1 MTPKKSRCI
10 QAIRLLSALLALV
23 SVCLTATAQEQ
34 SQYDRGTP
42 PQHAAGVSAI
52 GSYISADIGTIN
64 LSNGSLNFRLPL
76 GNVGGRGFWL
86 PLTLNYSSK
95 VWSGHRGQVFVPDP
109 APGHMEPTAFAFYN
123 DGTEDIYNSV
133 APGWTVGAAPF
144 LKARGV
150 GITPHQNIN
159 GCTDFTWV
167 VVKLTLVLPDKGEI
181 ELRDSNREGA
191 PTTPGT
197 DSSGCKV
204 QDSGRGKFWHSTDGS
219 GVLFISDINN
229 GVINGNLGGT
239 VILADGTRYHFINT
253 ANPQPSAYVNSIG
266 RCDWVQDR
274 NGNKILIN
282 YPTSTRVDYVD
293 QFGRTTTVE
302 FNAADPDP
310 PHASL
315 ALLVTLPGYNG
326 QVHYYKVK
334 NGVMNQNYRSDIN
347 PALPV
352 SVGGEGPGTILFP
365 GGFTGVDNRIDDI
378 PVLTQLILPDG
389 RAAIFKY
396 NEFGEVAEV
405 QMPTSG
411 KVQYD
416 YGAVILGATNGLPAG
431 NSLPAE
437 VQVPPGSGGNGNVK
451 AVDRAVLARRTY
463 PTGNTGLSPEGSWS
477 YSYQIT
483 KTNVL
488 CTAGSSTLLNEWHY
502 FLTAQRFLTG
512 SLSAGPD
519 GTGYSLWS
527 TGLESRSEMRNASG
541 SSVIMAN
548 EHIWTQRKTIQGE
561 GKWTTGYPIQEIAN
575 DNRVNEERR
584 ILDNLST
591 AKVATSYDQTLGDQ
605 NHINNPIQVD
615 EYDFD
620 QETATRT
627 TKTSYF
633 TGGNYTST
641 GSSTLNLLM
650 LPADQAVYDSADL
663 VHAKA
668 RTTYE
673 YDKYINDGNN
683 KLLASYSDFQSI
695 PGHDVSF
702 DTSKLERGNA
712 TKITKL
718 VDASTSTSSYTRYDV
733 LGNVVSVKDPNGN
746 ESLLSYLDDF
756 GNGGNPGS
764 NTGGHST
771 YALLTKI
778 TSPPPNSNE
787 PAHVAFSQY
796 DFSTGLLTGF
806 KDRNSIIT
814 QTLYSDPFD
823 RPTQIIAALS
833 VTTPILIEN
842 HTAIYY
848 AGAPVQPP
856 PSYGVT
862 LTAND
867 VLMAKDQSG
876 LDDGN
881 LRSWTKT
888 DGFGRTKEKWM
899 RDPQGDVRVATT
911 YDGMGRVKTVS
922 NPLRTGDAQY
932 DTTTGYDL
940 AGRIITITTP
950 DQAVVNTAYSGAQ
963 VTVTDQAGKTR
974 SSVTDG
980 LERLITVTED
990 PGSSPHLNYLT
1001 SYDYDVLDDLTKTTQ
1016 QVGASGST
1024 QTRTFAYDGL
1034 KRLTDATN
1042 PENGDVHY
1050 TYDNNSNLL
1059 TKRVM
1064 PRAITTTFAYDA
1076 LDRVRNKTY
1085 QGDTSGTPRVDYF
1098 YDAQLP
1104 AGAPSFSLGQSIGRL
1119 VAVCYGGG
1127 TLGSYQGYDQMGR
1140 VVKSLQVTQT
1150 PTTLQTYSFTYSY
1163 DLAGEMLTEG
1173 YPSGRTISMSYDVAG
1188 RLSNLGGT
1196 KTGEAAKTYAQQFN
1210 YWAHGAVKSITLGNS
1225 LVEKTGIN
1233 NRLQLTQVQLGT
1245 IANASSVLELNSIY
1259 DNDNPNTHDN
1269 NGNLRKQQIKA
1280 PGMDVTQTYTYD
1292 AVSRLQTAKEE
1303 QTVGGATIW
1312 QQQYGYDRYGNRWY
1326 IPGNY
1331 LPDPTLTPQ
1340 SQSDYDATTN
1350 HLVRGNS
1357 AYADGAGNLT
1367 HDAGSGVFTY
1377 DADNRQVTANANG
1390 QAASYV
1396 YDGEGRRVKKV
1407 VTGTP
1412 TVTTVFV
1419 YNAKGQLIADYSDS
1433 TPPAGGTKYVTADGL
1448 GSTRVVTGTSATSIL
1463 ARYDYLPFGEEL
1475 PANVGPRT
1483 QLLGYSNGDKTRQ
1496 KFTSKERDSE
1506 SGLDYFL
1513 ARYYSSAQGRFTSP
1527 DEFTGGPDELYD
1539 FADNASANPTFYAD
1553 IYNPQ
1558 SLNKYQ
1564 YAYNNPLRYIDP
1576 DGHDPDPDPD
1586 PDPGQHSHSGQ
1597 KGFPRPPL
1605 TLPADQAEALA
1616 NKIVEVDDS
1625 VRREVHSWGWIQWL
1639 RALPPVVW
1647 VRQKIGTEPE
1657 PTTAAP
1663 PQQQAQPQT
1672 TTPPQQQTQPM
1683 PPPAPIQAHRKGK
1696 RESARGRH
1704 EQGEARTQRDRGG
1717 EKGDVRR
1724 RAPRKR
1730 PKGWKGPWP
1739 PKPPQAQ
1746 TPSSSS

>member
-1 MTPKKSRCI
+1 VKDRQPPANNPIKKEFKLGAIAMTPKKSRCI

-52 GSYISADIGTIN
+52 GSYLSADIGTIN

-86 PLTLNYSSK
+86 PLSLNYSSK
-95 VWSGHRGQVFVPDP
+95 VWSGHRGQVFVTDP
-109 APGHMEPTAFAFYN
+109 APGHFEPTAYAFYN
-123 DGTEDIYNSV
+123 DGTEDVYNSV

-150 GITPHQNIN
+150 GIAPHQNIS

-229 GVINGNLGGT
+229 GVIFGNLGGT
-239 VILADGTRYHFINT
+239 VITADGTRYHFINT
-253 ANPQPSAYVNSIG
+253 TSNTQQPSAYVNSIG

-274 NGNKILIN
+274 NGNKVLIN
-282 YPTSTRVDYVD
+282 YPTNTRVDYID

-302 FNAADPDP
+302 LNTVDPDP
-310 PHASL
+310 PHAPL
-315 ALLVTLPGYNG
+315 ALLVTLPGYS
-326 QVHYYKVK
+326 QTHYYKVK
-334 NGVMNQNYRSDIN
+334 TGVMNQNYRSDIN

-352 SVGGEGPGTILFP
+352 SVGGEGAGTILFP
-365 GGFTGVDNRIDDI
+365 GGFTGVDTRIDSL

-389 RAAIFKY
+389 RAVVFKY

-416 YGAVILGATNGLPAG
+416 YGAVILGAPYGLPAG

-437 VQVPPGSGGNGNVK
+437 VQVPPGSEGNGNVK

-463 PTGNTGLSPEGSWS
+463 PTGNTGQSPEGSWS

-488 CTAGSSTLLNEWHY
+488 CTVGSTTLLNEWHY
-502 FLTAQRFLTG
+502 FMQAQRFLTG
-512 SLSAGPD
+512 SISAGPD

-527 TGLESRSEMRNASG
+527 TGLESSSEMRNASG
-541 SSVIMAN
+541 SAVILTSARD
-548 EHIWTQRKTIQGE
+548 WAQRKTIQAE

-575 DNRVNEERR
+575 DNRVKEERK
-584 ILDNLST
+584 ILNDLST
-591 AKVATSYDQTLGDQ
+591 AKVVTAYDPTLGDQ
-605 NHINNPIQVD
+605 NHINNPVQVD
-615 EYDFD
+615 EYDYD
-620 QETATRT
+620 QATATRT
-627 TKTSYF
+627 TKISYF

-641 GSSTLNLLM
+641 SSSTLNLLT
-650 LPADQAVYDSADL
+650 LPADQWVYDSADL

-668 RTTYE
+668 HTAYE
-673 YDKYINDGNN
+673 YDKYIDDGNN

-695 PGHDVSF
+695 PGHDVGF

-712 TKITKL
+712 TKITKM
-718 VDASTSTSSYTRYDV
+718 VDSSTSINSYTRYDV
-733 LGNVVSVKDPNGN
+733 LGNVVSVKDPNGK
-746 ESLLSYLDDF
+746 ESLMSYLDDF
-756 GNGGNPGS
+756 GNGSNPGS
-764 NTGGHST
+764 NTGGLST

-787 PAHVAFSQY
+787 PAHVAYSQY
-796 DFSTGLLTGF
+796 DFSTGLMTGF

-814 QTLYSDPFD
+814 QTLYNDPFD
-823 RPTQIIAALS
+823 RPTQIIAALG
-833 VTTPILIEN
+833 VTTPTLIEN

-867 VLMAKDQSG
+867 VLTAKDQSS

-888 DGFGRTKEKWM
+888 DGFGRTKEKWT
-899 RDPQGDVRVATT
+899 RDPQGDVRVAMT

-922 NPLRTGDAQY
+922 NPFRTSETQY

-940 AGRIITITTP
+940 AGRIITITSP

-980 LERLITVTED
+980 LGRLITVTED

-1001 SYDYDVLDDLTKTTQ
+1001 SYSYDVLDDLTQTTQ
-1016 QVGASGST
+1016 QVGASGSI

-1034 KRLTDATN
+1034 KRLTDTTN

-1064 PRAITTTFAYDA
+1064 PRAITTTFTYDA
-1076 LDRVRNKTY
+1076 LNRVRNKTY

-1127 TLGSYQGYDQMGR
+1127 TLGSYQGYDSMGR
-1140 VVKSLQVTQT
+1140 VAQSLQVTQT
-1150 PTTLQTYSFTYSY
+1150 PTALQTYGFTYGY
-1163 DLAGEMLTEG
+1163 DLAGEMVTES
-1173 YPSGRTISMSYDVAG
+1173 YPSGRTISMGYDVAG
-1188 RLSNLGGT
+1188 RLNNLGGT
-1196 KTGEAAKTYAQQFN
+1196 KTGESAKTYAQQVN
-1210 YWAHGAVKSITLGNS
+1210 YWAHGAVKSMTLGNS
-1225 LVEKTGIN
+1225 LVEKTLFN

-1245 IANASSVLELNSIY
+1245 IANAASVLELNSTY
-1259 DNDNPNTHDN
+1259 DNDNPNTHV
-1269 NGNLRKQQIKA
+1269 QQ
-1280 PGMDVTQTYTYD
+1280 
-1292 AVSRLQTAKEE
+1292 
-1303 QTVGGATIW
+1303 W
-1312 QQQYGYDRYGNRWY
+1312 Q
-1326 IPGNY
+1326 
-1331 LPDPTLTPQ
+1331 
-1340 SQSDYDATTN
+1340 
-1350 HLVRGNS
+1350 S
-1357 AYADGAGNLT
+1357 A
-1367 HDAGSGVFTY
+1367 
-1377 DADNRQVTANANG
+1377 
-1390 QAASYV
+1390 QAA
-1396 YDGEGRRVKKV
+1396 
-1407 VTGTP
+1407 
-1412 TVTTVFV
+1412 
-1419 YNAKGQLIADYSDS
+1419 
-1433 TPPAGGTKYVTADGL
+1433 
-1448 GSTRVVTGTSATSIL
+1448 
-1463 ARYDYLPFGEEL
+1463 
-1475 PANVGPRT
+1475 
-1483 QLLGYSNGDKTRQ
+1483 
-1496 KFTSKERDSE
+1496 
-1506 SGLDYFL
+1506 
-1513 ARYYSSAQGRFTSP
+1513 
-1527 DEFTGGPDELYD
+1527 
-1539 FADNASANPTFYAD
+1539 
-1553 IYNPQ
+1553 
-1558 SLNKYQ
+1558 
-1564 YAYNNPLRYIDP
+1564 
-1576 DGHDPDPDPD
+1576 
-1586 PDPGQHSHSGQ
+1586 
-1597 KGFPRPPL
+1597 
-1605 TLPADQAEALA
+1605 DQ
-1616 NKIVEVDDS
+1616 
-1625 VRREVHSWGWIQWL
+1625 
-1639 RALPPVVW
+1639 
-1647 VRQKIGTEPE
+1647 
-1657 PTTAAP
+1657 
-1663 PQQQAQPQT
+1663 
-1672 TTPPQQQTQPM
+1672 
-1683 PPPAPIQAHRKGK
+1683 
-1696 RESARGRH
+1696 
-1704 EQGEARTQRDRGG
+1704 
-1717 EKGDVRR
+1717 RR
-1724 RAPRKR
+1724 RA
-1730 PKGWKGPWP
+1730 WM
-1739 PKPPQAQ
+1739 
-1746 TPSSSS
+1746 